1 MQWKYNGNLV
11 EEIADQYIGF
21 VYIITNLTNNKKY
34 IGKKLAKFKKTRPP
48 LKGKK
53 RKRKSLVESDWQ
65 TYWGSSEHLLADVA
79 ELGTENFSREILYF
93 CTTRGELSYR
103 EAKEQFDREV
113 LLTDEY
119 YNGIINVRI
128 GGSQALKESLKN
140 IIPPL

>member
-65 TYWGSSEHLLADVA
+65 TYWGSSEHLLADVS
-79 ELGTENFSREILYF
+79 ELGPENFSREILYF

-103 EAKEQFDREV
+103 EAKEQFDRGV

-128 GGSQALKESLKN
+128 GGSQALKESLKK
-140 IIPPL
+140 

>member
-65 TYWGSSEHLLADVA
+65 SYWGSSEHLLADVS
-79 ELGTENFSREILYF
+79 ELGPENFSREILYF

-103 EAKEQFDREV
+103 EAKEQFDRGV

-140 IIPPL
+140 NIPPL

>member
-1 MQWKYNGNLV
+1 MQWKYNGDLV

-79 ELGTENFSREILYF
+79 ELGAENFSREILYF

-128 GGSQALKESLKN
+128 GGSQALKESLKK
-140 IIPPL
+140 